1 MTATFD
7 AQRHEMTERLVAEA
21 LEACRQRAVEDEV
34 ASRLMSLCRDASVAR
49 KLIWVRLALLSEEWR
64 P

>member
-7 AQRHEMTERLVAEA
+7 EQRHEMAERLVAEA
-21 LEACRQRAVEDEV
+21 LEIVRQRAREDET
-34 ASRLMSLCRDASVAR
+34 ASRLMSLCRDAVEAALWAR
-49 KLIWVRLALLSEEWR
+49 VRLALAAR